1 MSSHKKHI
9 FLIEDDQA
17 LRLDLID
24 ALQFAGY
31 IVHDFGDP
39 DHFLL
44 EFRPLVP
51 AVLITDM
58 RMPNK
63 TGIQLQE
70 ELVSK
75 GHRLP
80 IIFISGES
88 TDQQIVKAFNN
99 GAFDFLLKPFGR
111 EALFS
116 VVAKAMEKDIIA
128 MTNHIRKAQLTE
140 SLKILSPRERQVF
153 ELMAKGYGNKELVEA
168 LGVSLPTVK
177 EYKSEM
183 MHKLRLRS
191 LAELMALNSSI

>member
-1 MSSHKKHI
+1 MSSHKKHV

-31 IVHDFGDP
+31 SVHDFGDP
-39 DHFLL
+39 DQFLL

-183 MHKLRLRS
+183 MYKLRLRS

>member
-1 MSSHKKHI
+1 MSSHKKHV

-31 IVHDFGDP
+31 SVHDFGDP
-39 DHFLL
+39 DQFLL

>member
-31 IVHDFGDP
+31 SVHDFGDP
-39 DHFLL
+39 DQFLL

-128 MTNHIRKAQLTE
+128 MTDHIRKAQLTE

-191 LAELMALNSSI
+191 LAELMALNSST

>member
-1 MSSHKKHI
+1 MSSHKKHV

-31 IVHDFGDP
+31 SVHDFGDP
-39 DHFLL
+39 DQFLL

-140 SLKILSPRERQVF
+140 SLKILSQRERQVF

>member
-1 MSSHKKHI
+1 MSSLKKHV

-31 IVHDFGDP
+31 CVHDFGDP
-39 DHFLL
+39 DQFLQ
-44 EFRPLVP
+44 EFKPSVP
-51 AVLITDM
+51 AFLITYM

-63 TGIQLQE
+63 KGIHLQE

-128 MTNHIRKAQLTE
+128 MTDHIRKAQLTE
-140 SLKILSPRERQVF
+140 SLKILSPRELQVF
-153 ELMAKGYGNKELVEA
+153 ELMAKGYSNKELVEA

-183 MHKLRLRS
+183 MYKLRLRS
-191 LAELMALNSSI
+191 LAELMALNGSI

>member
-31 IVHDFGDP
+31 SVHDFGDP
-39 DHFLL
+39 DQFLL

-128 MTNHIRKAQLTE
+128 MTDHIRKAQLTE
-140 SLKILSPRERQVF
+140 SLKMLSPRERQVF
-153 ELMAKGYGNKELVEA
+153 ELMAIGYGNKELVEA

-183 MHKLRLRS
+183 MHKFRLRS
-191 LAELMALNSSI
+191 LAELMALNSST

>member
-1 MSSHKKHI
+1 MSSHKKHV

-31 IVHDFGDP
+31 SVHDFGDP
-39 DHFLL
+39 DQFLL

-116 VVAKAMEKDIIA
+116 VAAKAMEKDIIA
-128 MTNHIRKAQLTE
+128 MTDHIRKAQLTE

>member
-31 IVHDFGDP
+31 SVHDFGDP
-39 DHFLL
+39 DQFLL

-128 MTNHIRKAQLTE
+128 MTDHIRKAQLTE

>member
-31 IVHDFGDP
+31 SVHDFGDP
-39 DHFLL
+39 DQFLL

-128 MTNHIRKAQLTE
+128 MTDHIRKAQLTE

-183 MHKLRLRS
+183 MYKLRLRS